1 MEIKVNTII
10 TLENGEK
17 YVVLNETMY
26 QNNKY
31 YLVMGMDENKEVIQS
46 KVAIFEQV
54 KINEEVYV
62 EKVNDS
68 KLIIE
73 LTNLLFLCFLI
84 QLSCYGGNEKW
95 N

>member
-54 KINEEVYV
+54 KINEDVYV

-73 LTNLLFLCFLI
+73 LTNLLKSQI
-84 QLSCYGGNEKW
+84 E
-95 N
+95 

>member
-17 YVVLNETMY
+17 YVILNETMY

-31 YLVMGMDENKEVIQS
+31 YLVMGMDDNKEVIQS

-73 LTNLLFLCFLI
+73 LTNLLKSQI
-84 QLSCYGGNEKW
+84 E
-95 N
+95 

>member
-73 LTNLLFLCFLI
+73 LTNLLKSQI
-84 QLSCYGGNEKW
+84 E
-95 N
+95 

>member
-73 LTNLLFLCFLI
+73 LTSLLKSQI
-84 QLSCYGGNEKW
+84 E
-95 N
+95 

>member
-31 YLVMGMDENKEVIQS
+31 YLVMGMDDNKEVIQS

-73 LTNLLFLCFLI
+73 LTNLLKVTV
-84 QLSCYGGNEKW
+84 Q
-95 N
+95 

>member
-17 YVVLNETMY
+17 YVVLNETLY

-73 LTNLLFLCFLI
+73 LTNLLKSQI
-84 QLSCYGGNEKW
+84 E
-95 N
+95 

>member
-10 TLENGEK
+10 TLESGEK

-73 LTNLLFLCFLI
+73 LTNLLKSQI
-84 QLSCYGGNEKW
+84 E
-95 N
+95 

>member
-31 YLVMGMDENKEVIQS
+31 YLVMGMDDNKEVIQS

-73 LTNLLFLCFLI
+73 LTNLLKSQI
-84 QLSCYGGNEKW
+84 E
-95 N
+95 

>member
-31 YLVMGMDENKEVIQS
+31 YLVMGMDDNKEVIQS

-54 KINEEVYV
+54 KINEDVYV

-73 LTNLLFLCFLI
+73 LTNLLKSQI
-84 QLSCYGGNEKW
+84 E
-95 N
+95 